1 VAEATFGDGKE
12 ATVSFSNTGLTN
24 ITVEVDSTSRND
36 RLGDPPASAVPCR
49 RGRLARFST

>member
-36 RLGDPPASAVPCR
+36 LLGDPPASAVPCR
-49 RGRLARFST
+49 PGRLTCFST